1 MPTNNDEWMSLAQQ
15 VSVEMDHAKLA
26 ILVGRLCQ
34 AIDDRGRL
42 GANRNKREIEPI
54 VGASCPT
61 VACSS

>member
-42 GANRNKREIEPI
+42 D
-54 VGASCPT
+54 ASQERDRTDRGRFLSDGCML
-61 VACSS
+61 